1 MTPLKKRTDRE
12 EERAGG
18 RMDERKKGCS
28 ERFGSVLSV
37 ALGLRAPDLVHIF
50 AIVAMF

>member
-1 MTPLKKRTDRE
+1 MTPLKKKNLDRE
-12 EERAGG
+12 EERAGGRIDGWTDG

-37 ALGLRAPDLVHIF
+37 ARDCGLLI
-50 AIVAMF
+50 